1 MARTKRKI
9 NPVIPA
15 AAQNQV
21 KARIYRTGGYVRL
34 SVEDSGKPGADTI
47 ETQKAQILSYIEQ
60 QPDMTFC
67 GVFCDNGHTGTNFE
81 RPAFEQLMDEIRT
94 GKIDCVVVK
103 DLSRFGRNYLE
114 TGIYLERL
122 FPYLNVRFIA
132 INDRFDTLTAERSK
146 DGYIIPLK
154 NMINE
159 AYSKDISRKSSSALA
174 TKQRNG
180 EFIGSWAPYGYRKSD
195 TDNHKLEINEET
207 AHVVRMIFQWRLSGV
222 SYLQIAR
229 QLNEQDIPAP
239 ARYHYMKGEAKSER
253 FASSVWHVAMV
264 KKILLSE
271 VYIGNMVQG
280 RNRNALSEGR
290 KMKQVPKDQWIIV
303 QGTHEALIDEEIF
316 YAVQQIAERN
326 RAVFQER
333 LGTYDALGTTPNIF
347 RGLIFCADCKR
358 PMVRYKNVSARAG
371 NRYYTYICST
381 HMENP
386 AACPLKGLH
395 EAHLMEILWDTLKQE
410 IALAK
415 NMEKMVQK
423 YNHSERAAGIEAS
436 LEQET
441 SDAQRAFDRAWRL
454 HDSLYQS
461 YVDKLVTEQEYLSM
475 RQQYRA
481 DMEQAKTR
489 LDEIKQRKEAILK
502 KTAGNP
508 WLAACGNFRSEDA
521 LTEEMVRALVDRIEV
536 DAQNH
541 LFITLR
547 YRDECEALVRVLEE
561 AGV

>member
-1 MARTKRKI
+1 
-9 NPVIPA
+9 
-15 AAQNQV
+15 
-21 KARIYRTGGYVRL
+21 
-34 SVEDSGKPGADTI
+34 
-47 ETQKAQILSYIEQ
+47 
-60 QPDMTFC
+60 MTFC

-180 EFIGSWAPYGYRKSD
+180 EFIGSWAPYGYRKSAA
-195 TDNHKLEINEET
+195 DNHKLEINEET

-358 PMVRYKNVSARAG
+358 PMVRYKNVSAGAG

-410 IALAK
+410 IALAE

-508 WLAACGNFRSEDA
+508 WLAACGNFRSEEA
-521 LTEEMVRALVDRIEV
+521 LTEEMIRALVDRIEV

>member
-1 MARTKRKI
+1 MPRTKRKI

-15 AAQNQV
+15 VTPKQV
-21 KARIYRTGGYVRL
+21 SARIYRAGGYVRL
-34 SVEDSGKPGADTI
+34 SVEDSGRPGADTI
-47 ETQKAQILSYIEQ
+47 ESQKAQILGYIEQ
-60 QPDMTFC
+60 QSDMTLC
-67 GVFCDNGHTGTNFE
+67 GVFCDNGHSGTNFE
-81 RPAFEQLMDEIRT
+81 RPAFEHLMDEIRT

-132 INDRFDTLTAERSK
+132 INDCFDTMTAERTK
-146 DGYIIPLK
+146 DGYIVPLK

-159 AYSKDISRKSSSALA
+159 AYSKDISKKSSSALT
-174 TKQRNG
+174 TKRRNG
-180 EFIGSWAPYGYRKSD
+180 EFIGSWAPYGYQKSTAD
-195 TDNHKLEINEET
+195 RHKLEIDEET
-207 AHVVRMIFQWRLSGV
+207 APIVRMIFQWRISGV
-222 SYLQIAR
+222 SYMQIAR
-229 QLNEQDIPAP
+229 KLNEQGVPAP
-239 ARYHYMKGEAKSER
+239 AKYHYMKGELKSER
-253 FASSVWHVAMV
+253 LSKSVWHVPII

-280 RNRNALSEGR
+280 RNRNALSEGK
-290 KMKQVPKDQWIIV
+290 KMKHVPKNQWIIV
-303 QGTHEALIDEEIF
+303 QGTHEALIDEKTF
-316 YAVQQIAERN
+316 YAVQEIMEKD

-333 LGTYDALGTTPNIF
+333 LGTYDALGTIPNIF

-358 PMVRYKNVSARAG
+358 PMIRYKNVSAKAG
-371 NRYYTYICST
+371 NRYYTYICIT

-395 EAHLMEILWDTLKQE
+395 ETHLIEILWDTLKRE
-410 IALAK
+410 IAMAG
-415 NMEKMVQK
+415 NMEKMVRK
-423 YNHSERAAGIEAS
+423 YSRSDRAAAVMES

-441 SDAQRAFDRAWRL
+441 MEAQRAFDRAWRL

-461 YVDKLVTEQEYLSM
+461 YVDELVTEREYLSM
-475 RQQYRA
+475 QQQYKA
-481 DMEQAKTR
+481 DMEQAQ
-489 LDEIKQRKEAILK
+489 LLLNEIKERKAAILK
-502 KTAGNP
+502 NTAGNP
-508 WLAACGNFRSEDA
+508 WLTACNSFRGEEV

-536 DAQNH
+536 DAENH

-547 YRDECEALVRVLEE
+547 YQDEYQALVSTLGE